1 MALVPLAEVRIALL
15 ALVPSSLAPVEVAL
29 ADAQGLVAAA
39 DVTASE
45 AVPAFA
51 NSAMD
56 GYAVVAADTTGA
68 SADAPVVLAVA
79 GRILAGHVPDLA
91 VAPGVAVRI
100 MTGAAVPRGADA
112 VVPIEVAQPVDD
124 GGGEEA
130 PPGGRTDRVAVGA
143 PAGAGDHVRRP
154 GSDVAS
160 GDIVL
165 RAGSVLGPARLGV
178 LAQLGVESVL
188 VYPRPRVGVLSTGDE
203 LVEGST
209 PLRPGQLRD
218 SNRPALLASVAV
230 AGSEPVDL
238 GLVPDDAD
246 AIAAGLRR
254 GAATCDVIV
263 TSGGVSV
270 GDVDLVKVVLDTLG
284 EVRWVQIAMKPAK
297 PFAYGEVDGV
307 VVLGLPGNPVSS
319 LVSFELLARPLLR
332 RLAGHPDGAL
342 VRPALRAVADE
353 ALARHRDGKV
363 HYARVTAAVGPD
375 GRLHVGTAGGQ
386 GSHQL
391 AALAAADGLAVLP
404 DGPGA
409 AAGDEVDVLLL
420 TELRA

>member
-1 MALVPLAEVRIALL
+1 MALVPLAEVRTEVL
-15 ALVPSSLAPVEVAL
+15 ALVPMPLAPVEVAL
-29 ADAQGLVAAA
+29 ADARGLVAAA
-39 DVTASE
+39 DVTAGE

-56 GYAVVAADTTGA
+56 GYAVVAADTAGA
-68 SADAPVVLAVA
+68 SAEAPVVLAVA
-79 GRILAGHVPDLA
+79 GRILAGHVPDLV

-100 MTGAAVPRGADA
+100 MTGAAVPPGADA
-112 VVPIEVAQPVDD
+112 VVPIEVAR
-124 GGGEEA
+124 
-130 PPGGRTDRVAVGA
+130 PPGGDENLVAIES

-154 GSDVAS
+154 GSDVAP
-160 GDIVL
+160 GDVVL

-188 VYPRPRVGVLSTGDE
+188 VHPRPRVGVLSTGDE
-203 LVEGST
+203 LVEGAA
-209 PLRPGQLRD
+209 PLLPGQLRD
-218 SNRPALLASVAV
+218 SNRPSLLASVAA
-230 AGSEPVDL
+230 AGAEPVDL
-238 GLVPDDAD
+238 GLAPDDAD
-246 AIAAGLRR
+246 AIAAALRR
-254 GAATCDVIV
+254 GAASCDVVV

-284 EVRWVQIAMKPAK
+284 EVRWVQVAMRPAK

-332 RLAGHPDGAL
+332 RLAGHPDAAL
-342 VRPALRAVADE
+342 VRPALRAVADD
-353 ALARHRDGKV
+353 ALPRHPDGKV

-375 GRLHVGTAGGQ
+375 GRLHVTTAGGQ

-409 AAGDEVDVLLL
+409 AAGDDVDVLLL
-420 TELRA
+420 TELR

>member
-1 MALVPLAEVRIALL
+1 MALVPLAEVRSDVL
-15 ALVPSSLAPVEVAL
+15 ALVPAPLDPVEVAL
-29 ADAQGLVAAA
+29 ADARGLVAAA
-39 DVTASE
+39 DVIAGE

-56 GYAVVAADTTGA
+56 GYAVVAADTAGA

-79 GRILAGHVPDLA
+79 GRILAGHVPDLV

-100 MTGAAVPRGADA
+100 MTGAAVPPGADA
-112 VVPIEVAQPVDD
+112 VVPIEVAHPPDGDENLVAIESPA
-124 GGGEEA
+124 GGG
-130 PPGGRTDRVAVGA
+130 
-143 PAGAGDHVRRP
+143 DHIRRP
-154 GSDVAS
+154 GSDVAV
-160 GDIVL
+160 GDVVL
-165 RAGSVLGPARLGV
+165 GAGSVLGPARLGV

-188 VYPRPRVGVLSTGDE
+188 VHPRPRVGVLSTGDE
-203 LVEGST
+203 LVEGAT

-218 SNRPALLASVAV
+218 SNRPALLASVAA
-230 AGSEPVDL
+230 AGGEPVDL
-238 GLVPDDAD
+238 GLAPDDAD

-254 GAATCDVIV
+254 GAASCDVVV

-284 EVRWVQIAMKPAK
+284 EVCWVQIAMRPAK

-342 VRPALRAVADE
+342 VRPALRAVADQ
-353 ALARHRDGKV
+353 ALPRHPDGKV
-363 HYARVTAAVGPD
+363 HYARVTVVVDAD
-375 GRLHVGTAGGQ
+375 GRLHLSTAGGQ

-391 AALAAADGLAVLP
+391 AALAGADGLAVLP

-420 TELRA
+420 TELHR